1 MLRFRQLSTAA
12 IAALFFATATFAI
25 EPCCNITA
33 IDARS
38 GLVTLRDSTTGQVTQ
53 VKVNALAGLKNLK
66 VGQQVA
72 LEGNVTL
79 TVHGAEPV
87 GVTVQPDVKPAE
99 PVSGIK
105 PRP

>member
-1 MLRFRQLSTAA
+1 MSRFCKLSAA
-12 IAALFFATATFAI
+12 AVAALMIATATYAAA
-25 EPCCNITA
+25 PCCSITA

-38 GLVTLRDSTTGQVTQ
+38 GLVTLRDSTTGHVTQ
-53 VKVNALAGLKNLK
+53 VKVNNLAALKNLK

-72 LEGNVTL
+72 LEGDATL
-79 TVHGAEPV
+79 RVHGAEPV

>member
-1 MLRFRQLSTAA
+1 MSRFGKLSAAA
-12 IAALFFATATFAI
+12 IAALFFVSTYAA
-25 EPCCNITA
+25 EPVSITA

-53 VKVNALAGLKNLK
+53 VKVNTLAALKNLK
-66 VGQQVA
+66 VGQQVT

-79 TVHGAEPV
+79 RVHGAEPV
-87 GVTVQPDVKPAE
+87 SVTVQAAVKPAA
-99 PVSGIK
+99 PINDIR